1 MEDMWKKSEHT
12 QWIKVSNFHSYYL
25 RLMPM
30 GGQQHAEQKK
40 NKTKKGQTNTLFGAM
55 RWRESSSCSFG
66 IVSSMKSLLN
76 ITQPAL
82 GDVESWKI
90 ERKRRRLSLSPIL
103 FFCRCRRTTRPS
115 SESGL
120 SPKRRVLSFNDAP
133 MLSPL
138 GSIQF
143 PRQSSRKEHKR
154 VSLIMIPRASQ
165 HHCCRSLTL
174 FFFEHKKNHYIYR
187 RL

>member
-1 MEDMWKKSEHT
+1 
-12 QWIKVSNFHSYYL
+12 
-25 RLMPM
+25 MPM
-30 GGQQHAEQKK
+30 GGQQHAEQK

-90 ERKRRRLSLSPIL
+90 ERKRRRLSLSL
-103 FFCRCRRTTRPS
+103 RFYFLSLSSHHSRPS

-165 HHCCRSLTL
+165 HHCCRSLKL